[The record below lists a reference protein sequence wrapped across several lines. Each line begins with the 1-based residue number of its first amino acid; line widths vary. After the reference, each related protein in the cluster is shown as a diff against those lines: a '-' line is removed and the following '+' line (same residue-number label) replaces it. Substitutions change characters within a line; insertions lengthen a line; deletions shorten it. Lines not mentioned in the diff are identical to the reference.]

1 MDTLRQIYLN
11 SGLVMNDTASIIIGV
26 IATLILSAQVGQAL
40 GDWLARRVHA
50 NKMNARAAALESAAP
65 APDGAEASSD
75 KNGDSGKTKSK

>member
-40 GDWLARRVHA
+40 GDWLARRVHT
-50 NKMNARAAALESAAP
+50 NKMKARAAALESAAP
-65 APDGAEASSD
+65 APDGADASSD
-75 KNGDSGKTKSK
+75 KNADSGKTKSE